1 MELLLIILLSI
12 IGIVSLT
19 GIFFYR
25 DKIKSW
31 FKKHWKQ
38 VMVAG
43 VAGSISTGGLL
54 LYDFDPPAAD
64 SGWWSDTTWDYSK
77 KITIDHTK
85 VDTTLTNFPIL
96 VHIIGDTDLGSHAQD
111 DGDDILFTMD
121 GDNETKLNHEIEYY
135 NNDSGT
141 VAADIWVNV
150 TSLSS
155 SADTVIWMY
164 YGNAVAAN
172 QENVAGVWNSNYVLV
187 LHLNETRSTDA
198 GHYKDSTSYD
208 NDGTLTD
215 ADSGVSRVSG
225 MVAGCIDFDGDN
237 PDHIAVPD
245 DTELDITDSYT
256 IEYWANLDTI
266 TGWKSVTGK
275 WNTAA
280 EKYHMYTGFYN
291 NNLFFK
297 QQCDGVDFVAL
308 GNDGLSTATW
318 YYSVFQ
324 LDKTATDIRV
334 YHNKTLDT
342 TTNTGSYTSAQ
353 VTDDELWIGHP
364 QAFAEPYDGEIDE
377 FRLSN
382 VAWNTSWLS
391 ATFNTMAD
399 NSNFITLGS
408 EQRANNAPTV
418 DYKTPV
424 NGTTGVAINGG
435 VTCYAYTNDTDGD
448 PLDIT
453 WATNESGSWVNKYTN
468 TSEPANGTESYTFTD
483 FDTAGTTYWWK
494 VYVDDGT
501 VNISEIYH
509 FTTIPYNTTIRTSG
523 VDYFVWLGANQ
534 SAWHVKDAIGAT
546 FNEAGE
552 TISIL
557 NNIGHWDN
565 YTGAGGG
572 NNFSIHTFD
581 VVKIVLDDGAGTLTF
596 NMTPNSNID
605 YDAARTVT
613 LTKVGNGYNFTG
625 WTNSSSTTLS
635 AENTTLSLT
644 AGYFIALWNETNYNW
659 DYWISG
665 WYEIDKNILQYDVVM
680 TKIATTKSNWQVG

>member
-1 MELLLIILLSI
+1 MNSYQKYKELKKIITFLISTSIIVGILLSFTFI
-12 IGIVSLT
+12 RWET
-19 GIFFYR
+19 A
-25 DKIKSW
+25 K
-31 FKKHWKQ
+31 
-38 VMVAG
+38 
-43 VAGSISTGGLL
+43 
-54 LYDFDPPAAD
+54 AAD

-85 VDTTLTNFPIL
+85 VDATLTNFPIL
-96 VHIIGDTDLGSHAQD
+96 VHITGDTDLGSHAQD

-391 ATFNTMAD
+391 ATFNTIAD
-399 NSNFITLGS
+399 NSNFVSVGNEQTEALPELTSLSCFPASGVDSYTTFYFNVTWTDAQDPTDGYLNVSVNRTGWSTNQSLIYISGTNSTGAIYSYSTLLTAGSYNYTFYAYDGTDYNSSGPHNNPVVNAQSYSFTVATASISGDFEFKDWTITSPGFIGSKTTEYNVSEDNQNATISAFNISNTGNVPINVTAKWLSDPGNPGADITIKYAESDSAPNPGVNTFAIDPSETQIIINLGPS
-408 EQRANNAPTV
+408 
-418 DYKTPV
+418 DYKNIWLWLDFV
-424 NGTTGVAINGG
+424 DVEAQSDN
-435 VTCYAYTNDTDGD
+435 TD
-448 PLDIT
+448 IR
-453 WATNESGSWVNKYTN
+453 
-468 TSEPANGTESYTFTD
+468 FT
-483 FDTAGTTYWWK
+483 
-494 VYVDDGT
+494 
-501 VNISEIYH
+501 SEIY
-509 FTTIPYNTTIRTSG
+509 
-523 VDYFVWLGANQ
+523 
-534 SAWHVKDAIGAT
+534 
-546 FNEAGE
+546 
-552 TISIL
+552 
-557 NNIGHWDN
+557 
-565 YTGAGGG
+565 
-572 NNFSIHTFD
+572 
-581 VVKIVLDDGAGTLTF
+581 
-596 NMTPNSNID
+596 
-605 YDAARTVT
+605 
-613 LTKVGNGYNFTG
+613 NG
-625 WTNSSSTTLS
+625 
-635 AENTTLSLT
+635 
-644 AGYFIALWNETNYNW
+644 
-659 DYWISG
+659 
-665 WYEIDKNILQYDVVM
+665 
-680 TKIATTKSNWQVG
+680 